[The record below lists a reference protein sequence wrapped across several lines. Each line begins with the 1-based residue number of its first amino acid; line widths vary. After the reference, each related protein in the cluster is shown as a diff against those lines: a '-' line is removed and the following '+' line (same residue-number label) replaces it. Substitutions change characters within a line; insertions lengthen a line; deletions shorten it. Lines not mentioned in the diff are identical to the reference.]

1 MNVEFE
7 GTNFIIDLNEKALI
21 FYSPE
26 GDLIGKICLLRLG
39 FVIGMR
45 L

>member
-1 MNVEFE
+1 MLSLTEPILLSIW
-7 GTNFIIDLNEKALI
+7 TKKRS
-21 FYSPE
+21 YSILPE

-39 FVIGMR
+39 FVNGMR